1 MAGLD
6 RGTLLALGAMAMA
19 VFVIANDFT
28 ALSVAL
34 PEIENEFDVD
44 VSSVQWVINIY
55 ALVFGVLIVTGGR
68 LADML
73 GRRRVFFAGAAIF
86 ATFSVLGGLAPDDL
100 WLIACRALMGI
111 GGAMMWPAVLG
122 MTFALLPQEKAG
134 LAGGLILGAAGFG
147 NAAGP
152 LVGGALTEA
161 LGWRWILFVNLP
173 IAGAACLVTWRL
185 VSESRA
191 GTGRERIDYLGI
203 TTLTVGLMALLL
215 ALDQVTLWGWTD
227 PRILGL
233 FALFVA
239 LLATF
244 AVAER
249 RAGPSALIPREV
261 MGNPAFR
268 SACLATLLMSAVF
281 FSVLL
286 FLPQFMEKVLG
297 YGPLKAGAAL
307 LPLMGVFAVTSFV
320 AGPLYGRL
328 GAKTVVSAGAGCLAL
343 GTFLISLVE
352 PDWGWSSLVPA
363 MVVTG
368 AGIGLFYSSITTAG
382 VTALDPSRSSLAGGI
397 VYMFQIAGGSI
408 GLGLTTTVFT
418 TASEDSLQAD
428 LAGARL
434 SGGEIDS
441 LHGALAG
448 TESATSILD
457 RFPAATADRIVEL
470 LREAFAAGM
479 QWGFRLVALLAL
491 AGLVVAVLFV
501 GGSLL
506 GTRRRGAAEPEVT
519 S

>member
-1 MAGLD
+1 
-6 RGTLLALGAMAMA
+6 
-19 VFVIANDFT
+19 
-28 ALSVAL
+28 
-34 PEIENEFDVD
+34 
-44 VSSVQWVINIY
+44 
-55 ALVFGVLIVTGGR
+55 
-68 LADML
+68 
-73 GRRRVFFAGAAIF
+73 
-86 ATFSVLGGLAPDDL
+86 
-100 WLIACRALMGI
+100 
-111 GGAMMWPAVLG
+111 
-122 MTFALLPQEKAG
+122 
-134 LAGGLILGAAGFG
+134 
-147 NAAGP
+147 
-152 LVGGALTEA
+152 
-161 LGWRWILFVNLP
+161 
-173 IAGAACLVTWRL
+173 
-185 VSESRA
+185 
-191 GTGRERIDYLGI
+191 
-203 TTLTVGLMALLL
+203 VGLMALLL

-244 AVAER
+244 VVAER
-249 RAGPSALIPREV
+249 RAGPSGLIPRDV
-261 MGNPAFR
+261 MGNTAFR

-286 FLPQFMEKVLG
+286 FLPQFTEKVLG

-328 GAKTVVSAGAGCLAL
+328 GAKTVVSTGAFCLAL

-352 PDWGWSSLVPA
+352 RDWGWGSLVPA

-397 VYMFQIAGGSI
+397 VYMFQVAGGSI

-418 TASEDSLQAD
+418 TASEDSLQAE
-428 LAGARL
+428 LAGSRL

-441 LHGALAG
+441 LHSALAG
-448 TESATSILD
+448 TDSATSILD

-491 AGLVVAVLFV
+491 AGLVVSVLFV

-506 GTRRRGAAEPEVT
+506 GTGRRRAAEPEPT